1 MLEVRQHISTQQLHG
16 VKIMRVL
23 SRTLTAGMMMMVTV
37 GSASAQVVTGT
48 TYDARTIRVS
58 GMGEFRAQ
66 PDMAMAFFAVE
77 TTGETAQEA
86 ATQNAER
93 MDRVIQALRAAGV
106 SRDDIQTSDYSLYP
120 EYARENPR
128 EFPVSPEMQTP
139 RIIGYRA
146 TNQVSVRTRD
156 LEGIGEL
163 IDAGLEAGANRLN
176 GVSFQ
181 IENADAAQSEALA
194 RAVADARTDAETIAR
209 ALGVRLGRVLD
220 ASTASQPIMPLYR
233 YRMDAVEMQ
242 ASAAPPPPTPIEP
255 GMQTVTATASLVYEI
270 VQ

>member
-1 MLEVRQHISTQQLHG
+1 
-16 VKIMRVL
+16 MRVL
-23 SRTLTAGMMMMVTV
+23 SRALLAGAMMMT
-37 GSASAQVVTGT
+37 GATGALGQVATGA

-58 GMGEFRAQ
+58 GIGEFRAQ
-66 PDMAMAFFAVE
+66 PDLAMAFFAVE
-77 TTGETAQEA
+77 TTGETAQDA

-106 SRDDIQTSDYSLYP
+106 PRDDIQTSDYSLYP
-120 EYARENPR
+120 EYARENR
-128 EFPVSPEMQTP
+128 VSPEAQTP
-139 RIIGYRA
+139 RIVGYRA

-156 LEGIGEL
+156 LAGIGEL
-163 IDAGLEAGANRLN
+163 IDAGLAAGANRLN

-181 IENADAAQSEALA
+181 IENSNSAQAEALA
-194 RAVADARTDAETIAR
+194 RAVADARTDAETIAS

-220 ASTASQPIMPLYR
+220 ASTAAQPIMPLYR
-233 YRMDAVEMQ
+233 ARFDTMEAQ
-242 ASAAPPPPTPIEP
+242 SAAPPPPTPIEP